1 MGWSFLRLFTP
12 WWASS
17 SWQHGHGQQWAQPSG
32 GEHQE
37 GGSWTGPV
45 LPPQLLSLQHK
56 RGVWLVRQ
64 QDSSWL
70 GILRLGEQ
78 GGGRGQVVGGVEDGH
93 HRRGGLVRAPSAHHG
108 LYRLSLNMFR
118 P

>member
-1 MGWSFLRLFTP
+1 M
-12 WWASS
+12 ANN
-17 SWQHGHGQQWAQPSG
+17 GHNRVWLSTKEAVP
-32 GEHQE
+32 
-37 GGSWTGPV
+37 WTGPV

-64 QDSSWL
+64 QFSSWL

-78 GGGRGQVVGGVEDGH
+78 GGGRGQVVGGVEGGH
-93 HRRGGLVRAPSAHHG
+93 HRRGGLVRAPSALYG
-108 LYRLSLNMFR
+108 LFRLFFDMLC